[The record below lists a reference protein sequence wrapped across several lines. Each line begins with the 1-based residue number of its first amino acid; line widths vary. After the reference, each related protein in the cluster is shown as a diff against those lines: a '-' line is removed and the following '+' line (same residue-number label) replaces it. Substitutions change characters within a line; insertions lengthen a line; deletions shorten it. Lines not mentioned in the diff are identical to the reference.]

1 MVRDHRLTGWPS
13 TLGGDCRIA
22 WNFIRILPEKW
33 GWLTELFG
41 DLHEYQI
48 YLCSYYLLLNVLEL
62 ATCIAAG
69 KEKILLENQHVTLD
83 VPLTFLQEKEEI
95 LTKSYQLL
103 LNDTIRLKNVWGN
116 FKITDSKM
124 KELWPRWLFHMQQW
138 LNNVNT
144 WGYSRNI
151 IHKDLFKDLP

>member
-1 MVRDHRLTGWPS
+1 M
-13 TLGGDCRIA
+13 
-22 WNFIRILPEKW
+22 PEKW